1 MQHKTRGIVLKTTK
15 YSESSVVAQVLTEKF
30 GLQSYLVN
38 GARKPKA
45 KIGMALLQPL
55 HLLDMVVYHRENT
68 SLQRMADARQMPP
81 LQSIPHDTVKQ
92 TVALFLNEV
101 LYKSLRQQG
110 ADEPLFNY
118 LFHAISWWDHLE
130 RPIPHFH
137 LFFLIKLSRYLGFS
151 PTLTKS
157 NLPFFDLKEGVFC
170 LSLPAHPWVLQNPHT
185 FYFSNL
191 LTASFEELAKLHIPL
206 TDRRLLLQKIL
217 DFYRL
222 HIDHLGEI
230 HSHEVLEEV
239 FR

>member
-15 YSESSVVAQVLTEKF
+15 YAESSLVTQVFTEKF
-30 GLQSYLVN
+30 GLQSYIVN

-45 KIGMALLQPL
+45 KVGVSLLQPL
-55 HLLDMVVYHRENT
+55 HLLDMVVYHRENA
-68 SLQRMADARQMPP
+68 SLQRIADARQMPP
-81 LQSIPHDTVKQ
+81 LRSIPHDTIKR

-101 LYKSLRQQG
+101 LYKSLRQQS

-118 LFHAISWWDHLE
+118 LFNAISWWDTLE
-130 RPIPHFH
+130 QPAPNFH
-137 LFFLIKLSRYLGFS
+137 LFFLIKLSRYLGFG
-151 PTLTKS
+151 PTLPKLGQS
-157 NLPFFDLKEGVFC
+157 FFDLKDGVFC
-170 LSLPAHPWVLQNPHT
+170 PSLPAHKWVLQNPHT
-185 FYFSNL
+185 TYFANL
-191 LTASFEELAKLHIPL
+191 LTCTFEDLSTFHISL
-206 TDRRLLLQKIL
+206 VERRSLLEKIL